1 MKFLYIIFQ
10 FILLLC
16 ITRSDNIPRL
26 WLRIPHYNVNY
37 RVIDFLN
44 NNQINNCF
52 EYMETQTHLKLKC
65 WRENGLINID
75 IKVNDYT
82 VNDKIYLQVEP
93 YESILV

>member
-1 MKFLYIIFQ
+1 
-10 FILLLC
+10 
-16 ITRSDNIPRL
+16 
-26 WLRIPHYNVNY
+26 
-37 RVIDFLN
+37 
-44 NNQINNCF
+44 
-52 EYMETQTHLKLKC
+52 METQTHLKLKC

>member
-16 ITRSDNIPRL
+16 ITISDNIPRL
-26 WLRIPHYNVNY
+26 WLRIPQYNVNY

-65 WRENGLINID
+65 WRENGLTSVDIEINKNRYDNKMYLD
-75 IKVNDYT
+75 I
-82 VNDKIYLQVEP
+82 QP
-93 YESILV
+93 YESVVV